1 MFYLQDSMGRPVS
14 EARAAAICTTARG
27 LFQHLRNQNMA
38 PKTWSKRSDP
48 AAQYFY
54 RGMVK
59 FEPNF
64 MMAED
69 FWKLDRLA
77 TDIYFNWARPRKEG
91 TDVKQEVKVEEH
103 MKTRKRKL
111 APSDS
116 DQISSE
122 GGKRPKK
129 LESSSISSDR
139 ALKISF
145 IFLNL
150 IAPFH

>member
-27 LFQHLRNQNMA
+27 LFKHLRNQNMA
-38 PKTWSKRSDP
+38 PKSWRKRSDP

-91 TDVKQEVKVEEH
+91 TDIKHEVEEH
-103 MKTRKRKL
+103 TKTRKRKL
-111 APSDS
+111 ALSDE
-116 DQISSE
+116 ISSE

-129 LESSSISSDR
+129 LESSLISSGR

-145 IFLNL
+145 IFLSL
-150 IAPFH
+150 IASFH